1 MKDTP
6 NASKSDHH
14 EDEAKTSGRGQV
26 RTNGSVPALSTA
38 KVADS
43 TPVLAAQPNLKLTSE
58 SVVTT
63 NSDPLKDKSLFG
75 FAVVKRSNASAAA
88 VGKKP
93 HIDPEPANQQPKD
106 APPADKPKPIRKIV
120 DVPEMASP

>member
-6 NASKSDHH
+6 NASKSDHQ
-14 EDEAKTSGRGQV
+14 EEAKT
-26 RTNGSVPALSTA
+26 TA
-38 KVADS
+38 KVAES
-43 TPVLAAQPNLKLTSE
+43 TPVLAAAQPNLKLTSE

-93 HIDPEPANQQPKD
+93 HIGPKLTNQQPKD
-106 APPADKPKPIRKIV
+106 APPADTAQPIRKIA

>member
-6 NASKSDHH
+6 NTSRSDHQ
-14 EDEAKTSGRGQV
+14 EEEAKTLDREH
-26 RTNGSVPALSTA
+26 RADASVPALSTT

-43 TPVLAAQPNLKLTSE
+43 TPALAVAQPSLKLTSE

-63 NSDPLKDKSLFG
+63 HSDPLKDKSLFG
-75 FAVVKRSNASAAA
+75 FAVVKRSNASATA

-93 HIDPEPANQQPKD
+93 HVDPKSANQQSKD
-106 APPADKPKPIRKIV
+106 APTADTAQPIRKIV